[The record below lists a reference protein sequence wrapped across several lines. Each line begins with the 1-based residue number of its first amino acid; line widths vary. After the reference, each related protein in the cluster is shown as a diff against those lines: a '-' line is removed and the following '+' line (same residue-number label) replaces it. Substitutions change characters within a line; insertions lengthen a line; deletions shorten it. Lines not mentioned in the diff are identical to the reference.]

1 MVLKS
6 LVEGGVKEEDEQR
19 WREIMGKKGLL
30 KSDGTVVETLTAG
43 EHLQMRLAG
52 SYKGR
57 KEE

>member
-1 MVLKS
+1 
-6 LVEGGVKEEDEQR
+6 LVEGGVKEEDEER
-19 WREIMGKKGLL
+19 WREIMAKKGLL
-30 KSDGTVVETLTAG
+30 KRDGTVVETLTAG

>member
-1 MVLKS
+1 M
-6 LVEGGVKEEDEQR
+6 KEEDEQR

-43 EHLQMRLAG
+43 EHLQMRLTG

>member
-1 MVLKS
+1 
-6 LVEGGVKEEDEQR
+6 
-19 WREIMGKKGLL
+19 MGRKGLL
-30 KSDGTVVETLTAG
+30 KDDGTVVEKITAG